1 MGRMPDPTLR
11 AADGPRTR
19 LQGLRLGLLRWPGGS
34 DWRRSLPAVG
44 VLLLGFPVA
53 ITSGLLAP
61 GAMQWGWRLQVL
73 PFLFPA
79 LLEEVLF
86 RGLLLP
92 HPRLLRPWRRRAP
105 WWVAS
110 LLLYVGAHPLLAA
123 TVRHAA
129 RGVFDAPA
137 FLLEAT
143 LLGAAATLA
152 WERSG
157 SLWPAVLLHG
167 AVVAL
172 WLSLGGAAQLGRGP

>member
-1 MGRMPDPTLR
+1 MPDAALR

-19 LQGLRLGLLRWPGGS
+19 LRGLRLGLLRWPDGLS
-34 DWRRSLPAVG
+34 WRRSLPAAG
-44 VLLLGFPVA
+44 VLLLGLPVA
-53 ITSGLLAP
+53 LTSGLLAP
-61 GAMQWGWRLQVL
+61 GAAAQWGWRLQVL
-73 PFLFPA
+73 PFVVPA
-79 LLEEVLF
+79 LAEEVLF

-105 WWVAS
+105 WWAAS

-123 TVRHAA
+123 TVRHGAL
-129 RGVFDAPA
+129 GVFDTAA

-157 SLWPAVLLHG
+157 SLWPGVVLHG